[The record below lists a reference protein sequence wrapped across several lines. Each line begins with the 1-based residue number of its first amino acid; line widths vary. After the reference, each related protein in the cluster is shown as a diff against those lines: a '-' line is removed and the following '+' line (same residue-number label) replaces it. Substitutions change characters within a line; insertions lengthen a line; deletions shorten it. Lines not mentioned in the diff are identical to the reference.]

1 MSWLVNMLLD
11 AIRSIIAGFIVDAL
25 NVVNQVFLDLLSCD
39 LDLFEELFAV
49 AKPLYQSVIR
59 PIGIA
64 ILFLILLWKLFTS
77 MFGRLGT
84 DSEEPIQLVCRSTI
98 CFVMVL
104 YAKNIMNYILAFAGT
119 PYSWITNEK
128 VVIGSFSELNL
139 KSESIVSLLGIDSMN
154 CMILL
159 TIMQFV
165 IAWHYFKLIYTV
177 AERYVLLGVMAYT
190 SPLAFSTGGSKSTNR
205 ILSSWCSMFGGQIVL
220 IMLDAWG
227 LKLFLSGYGGI
238 IASGYGFQKYFA
250 ACLCLVGLSKVIQKL
265 DTYLASLG
273 ISMGRAA
280 SGMSGITVAMLA
292 GRILSRTGKSMAGGN
307 GGSGSSGNQ
316 YTNENK
322 AGKDGASA
330 DVMMQSSPIP
340 TMDSMTQTA
349 EGVTGDVNKPEEP
362 LQESKED
369 DNKLDGIDM
378 SAFDEDIGDVSGLET
393 EFNDSLPDAEGFQDE
408 NGNDTEEMGEGQ
420 AITDLPQEGIGYPD
434 GEMDVTGAG
443 TAEISGFTD
452 GETILGTDG
461 VNKGVSKGIQ
471 TEKVNIPEYA
481 NGMPEEQR
489 QYAGRGRIHSQTDW
503 EENKVKP
510 MEPPHY
516 HTRITDQ
523 GVIQV
528 ETKTVSRIP
537 RKEDET

>member
-11 AIRSIIAGFIVDAL
+11 AIRSAIAGFIVDAL

-64 ILFLILLWKLFTS
+64 ILFLILLWRLFAS

-84 DSEEPIQLVCRSTI
+84 DSEEPVQLVCRSII

-104 YAKNIMNYILAFAGT
+104 YAKKIMNYILAFAGT

-139 KSESIVSLLGIDSMN
+139 KSESIVSLLGIDNMN

-280 SGMSGITVAMLA
+280 GGMSGITVAMLA

-307 GGSGSSGNQ
+307 GSSGGENQ
-316 YTNENK
+316 YRNGNG
-322 AGKDGASA
+322 AGKDGAGA

-340 TMDSMTQTA
+340 AMDSVTQTA
-349 EGVTGDVNKPEEP
+349 EEVTGDANKQEEP
-362 LQESKED
+362 RQGAKED

-378 SAFDEDIGDVSGLET
+378 GAFDEDIGDVSGLET
-393 EFNDSLPDAEGFQDE
+393 EFNDGLPDAEGFQDE
-408 NGNDTEEMGEGQ
+408 NANGIEEMSEGQ
-420 AITDLPQEGIGYPD
+420 AITDLPQEGIGYSD
-434 GEMDVTGAG
+434 EETDVPGAG
-443 TAEISGFTD
+443 VAGISGFSD
-452 GETILGTDG
+452 SEAIMDTDG
-461 VNKGVSKGIQ
+461 VNKVVSKEMQ
-471 TEKVNIPEYA
+471 TETANVPEYV
-481 NGMPEEQR
+481 NGIPEEQK
-489 QYAGRGRIHSQTDW
+489 QYTGRGHIHSQTEW
-503 EENKVKP
+503 EDNKVKP
-510 MEPPHY
+510 PETPHY
-516 HTRITDQ
+516 HTRITN
-523 GVIQV
+523 
-528 ETKTVSRIP
+528 
-537 RKEDET
+537 